1 MLCFNCQMKVD
12 KTDHWSCYLNLQ
24 KFPKKCD
31 RTLLEYFNLYHDALY
46 TFTDGCKFC
55 PWGCSVRWI
64 TSTTID
70 LYINTKWSTLY
81 FLYIMVACTQLM
93 YKVDQSDIPD
103 HGLQVIYSDPGEEM
117 INEMVCFTRRKHHKS
132 LWMISSV
139 LANDV
144 NRRSDKVSSCLLGS
158 RVMPRAIFLHYTASK
173 FGNTFSESYAYA
185 MHMSHMPSICITF
198 GKRVCM
204 CVCVCVCVCVG
215 DAYMF
220 TTRGST
226 CFHNE
231 SIPCMCHNMGL
242 ICQDRLNLAR
252 KRPHSF
258 FALHKSITKYNMPR
272 DAQDI

>member
-1 MLCFNCQMKVD
+1 
-12 KTDHWSCYLNLQ
+12 
-24 KFPKKCD
+24 
-31 RTLLEYFNLYHDALY
+31 
-46 TFTDGCKFC
+46 
-55 PWGCSVRWI
+55 
-64 TSTTID
+64 
-70 LYINTKWSTLY
+70 
-81 FLYIMVACTQLM
+81 MVACTQLM

-103 HGLQVIYSDPGEEM
+103 HGLQVIYLDPGEEM

-132 LWMISSV
+132 LWIISSV

-204 CVCVCVCVCVG
+204 CMCVCVCVG
-215 DAYMF
+215 DAYMKCSHCENKSW
-220 TTRGST
+220 GST

-231 SIPCMCHNMGL
+231 RISCMCHNTGS
-242 ICQDRLNLAR
+242 IYQDRLNLAR

-258 FALHKSITKYNMPR
+258 FALHKSITKYNMPC
-272 DAQDI
+272 DAQDIQLLDQNMIST